1 MPYNG
6 PFDLAWVRERLPGRH
21 IEWYSSIDSTMT
33 AAARLA
39 REGCPSGTVVGA
51 DEQSAGIGRHG
62 HTWHS
67 ESGAGLYVSLVIHPL
82 DGVIRPPIQ
91 PHPGSSALPLVMLAL
106 GLATQE
112 AIAQTSGLAPDL
124 RWPNDVLLEGK
135 KCAGI
140 LAQMEGDAVVAG
152 IGINVGHAEFPEELR
167 ELATSLAIARASGDA
182 LVRREGLL
190 VALVCAIDETIEV
203 LRTKGSS
210 AILDMFTRGSS
221 YVIGRRVKVDQAGAV
236 VEGVTCGLDP
246 SGFLRVRQDNGI
258 ETVILAG
265 GVRPA

>member
-6 PFDLAWVRERLPGRH
+6 PFDLQWVRERLAGRR
-21 IEWYSSIDSTMT
+21 IEWHSSIDSTMT

-39 REGCPSGTVVGA
+39 REGCASGTIVGA

-62 HTWHS
+62 HSWHS
-67 ESGAGLYVSLVIHPL
+67 EPGAGLYLSVVIEP
-82 DGVIRPPIQ
+82 RA
-91 PHPGSSALPLVMLAL
+91 GSSELPLIMLAL
-106 GLATQE
+106 GLAAQE

-124 RWPNDVLLEGK
+124 RWPNDVLVNGL

-140 LAQMEGDAVVAG
+140 LAQMEGDAIVAG

-167 ELATSLAIARASGDA
+167 ELATSLAIARVSGGA
-182 LVRREGLL
+182 HVRCEDLL
-190 VALVCAIDETIEV
+190 VALANSIDEHVDILKTQ
-203 LRTKGSS
+203 GSA
-210 AILDMFTRGSS
+210 AILDMFARASS
-221 YVIGRRVKVDQAGAV
+221 YAIGRRVKVDQAGAIIN
-236 VEGVTCGLDP
+236 GVTCGLDA

-265 GVRPA
+265 GVRPG